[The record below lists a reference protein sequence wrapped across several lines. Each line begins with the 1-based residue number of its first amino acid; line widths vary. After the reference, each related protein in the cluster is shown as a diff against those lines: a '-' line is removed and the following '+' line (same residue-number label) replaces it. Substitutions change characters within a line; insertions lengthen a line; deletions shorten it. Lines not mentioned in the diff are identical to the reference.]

1 MSMFGSIK
9 DTLNLLKNTFVVIAK
24 NPEIIKPTTAQVKI
38 ALLFYLVLLLGGAS
52 IIFGGAALGTIGF
65 LAIFVSLLVL
75 MILFPFIKVHYNGAQ
90 CWLVYNT
97 FAGKKVS
104 YGEGLARAKENKS
117 DIFWIGLFTIIFT
130 ALANQ
135 LKAGTG
141 RKGILFAITNRL
153 MYILGKVV
161 EEGWDL
167 IGNFLL
173 PASIISENSVVDTL
187 PEINNIR
194 KNVPGALAGVFGID
208 FVGNVALGYVW
219 MILLIPFFIMAFMLG
234 FLNATYLVVP
244 LALWVII
251 GIGLAIAA
259 GIYIGM
265 VKTVYFALFYVTVTR
280 PEDIAPAYRSE
291 VTNYLLSQK
300 RPN

>member
-1 MSMFGSIK
+1 MFDSIK

-24 NPEIIKPTTAQVKI
+24 NPEIIKPTTTQVKI
-38 ALLFYLVLLLGGAS
+38 ALFFYLILILGGFS
-52 IIFGGAALGTIGF
+52 MLFGGAALGTVGF
-65 LAIFVSLLVL
+65 LAILVGIAVL
-75 MILFPFIKVHYNGAQ
+75 VILFPFIKVYYNGAQ
-90 CWLVYNT
+90 CWLVYHT
-97 FAGKKVS
+97 FAGRKIT
-104 YGEGLARAKENKS
+104 YAEGIARAKENRP

-141 RKGILFAITNRL
+141 RRGGIVFAIINGL

-173 PASIISENSVVDTL
+173 PASIISENTVVDTL

-208 FVGNVALGYVW
+208 FVGNLAMGYIW
-219 MILLIPFFIMAFMLG
+219 MILLIPFFIMAFLIG

-244 LALWVII
+244 LILWVII
-251 GIGLAIAA
+251 GIGLVIAA
-259 GIYIGM
+259 SIYIGM
-265 VKTVYFALFYVTVTR
+265 IKTIYFALFYVAVTR
-280 PEDIAPAYRSE
+280 PSDIAPAYRAE
-291 VTNYLLSQK
+291 VTNYLLTQRRK
-300 RPN
+300 G